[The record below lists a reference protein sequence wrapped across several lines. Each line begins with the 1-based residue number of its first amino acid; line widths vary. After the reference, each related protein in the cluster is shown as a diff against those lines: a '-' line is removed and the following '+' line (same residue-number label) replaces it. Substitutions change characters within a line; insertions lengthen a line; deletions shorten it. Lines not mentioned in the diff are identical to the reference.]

1 MINQD
6 GVISTIMYSLHGFQ
20 IRRSRRQFLHVF
32 LQSYGQVL
40 LEFYFTSI
48 FSLDYETEKK
58 AYKKCVKSECYKYLS
73 NNKIYYIILIYI
85 NEYYPPPWKEI
96 LESQFKE
103 SSKQK
108 WY

>member
-1 MINQD
+1 MKQ
-6 GVISTIMYSLHGFQ
+6 
-20 IRRSRRQFLHVF
+20 
-32 LQSYGQVL
+32 
-40 LEFYFTSI
+40 
-48 FSLDYETEKK
+48 KK
-58 AYKKCVKSECYKYLS
+58 NAYVKSECYKYLS

-96 LESQFKE
+96 LEDQFKE